1 MAHVSANLHSGQNV
15 EDAFLETAK
24 QIFQN
29 IQDGSLDLNAAE
41 TGVQQRDTASG
52 GLGKPADDFFY
63 PLVALF
69 CPTVPL
75 NERPQPKQGCC

>member
-1 MAHVSANLHSGQNV
+1 M

-41 TGVQQRDTASG
+41 TGVQQRDTTTGERCRLRERAI
-52 GLGKPADDFFY
+52 
-63 PLVALF
+63 
-69 CPTVPL
+69 VPM
-75 NERPQPKQGCC
+75 